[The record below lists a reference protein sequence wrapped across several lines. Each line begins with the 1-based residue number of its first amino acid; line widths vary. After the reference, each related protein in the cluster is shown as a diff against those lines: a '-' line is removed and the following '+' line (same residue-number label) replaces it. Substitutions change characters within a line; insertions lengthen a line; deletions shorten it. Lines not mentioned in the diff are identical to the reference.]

1 MINEIIELLP
11 SADLKAKIRKTNYQF
26 KENELLQIIYTY
38 APTFDARLTLLG
50 RFAEIASPDI
60 SALAKV
66 YIEYE
71 QENFNRFVD
80 APEGFVYELCIKET
94 PDTHEEKYLCSS
106 YRAALICIDRFY
118 EEYASVDAKETDKTR
133 YKILKRKIFSQ
144 NDKFDEDVYGDCV
157 LGQNKTVLE
166 VSDYKNPA
174 DCELDVLC
182 SECKEICPRRC
193 DDLSFPCFACNHSI
207 IKYQDYEG
215 KDCFGVNIC
224 LEDCDGTAEAFYVI
238 PLDSSTIRE
247 HRFEDNFYD
256 HQHIELPLATLA
268 TPEELDETMRKNY
281 FDFISFLKEQKQ

>member
-1 MINEIIELLP
+1 MTNEIIELLP
-11 SADLKAKIRKTNYQF
+11 SVDLKAKIREANYQF

-71 QENFNRFVD
+71 QEKINRFID
-80 APEGFVYELCIKET
+80 APEGFAYELCIKTT
-94 PDTHEEKYLCSS
+94 PDAYEEKYLCSS
-106 YRAALICIDRFY
+106 YHSALVCIDRFY
-118 EEYASVDAKETDKTR
+118 EEYKSAKETDKTR
-133 YKILKRKIFSQ
+133 YKILKRKLFSE
-144 NDKFDEDVYGDCV
+144 NDKFDEDAYGDCV
-157 LGQNKTVLE
+157 LGPDKIVLE
-166 VSDYKNPA
+166 VSDYKNPT
-174 DCELDVLC
+174 DCELDNTC

-193 DDLSFPCFACNHSI
+193 DDVSFPYFACNYSI

-224 LEDCDGTAEAFYVI
+224 LEDCDGTASEFYVI
-238 PLDSSTIRE
+238 PLNSSTIRE

-256 HQHIELPLATLA
+256 HEHIELPLATLS